1 MPEPLTLAN
10 LLDDAAILSL
20 EHQLHLEEVLGE
32 HDWSV
37 NLREQR
43 FEFTGSR
50 TISCTG
56 FHLLGTAAPGPD
68 SWLWAWANPSG
79 FPEALTAL
87 SATLRDFGQ
96 QYDIAELAS
105 AEVPFGALP
114 GSPAEP
120 HFAAAILTEA
130 AKAVTG
136 RWSAYNGDA
145 GGGTRAAFLIEH
157 PDFRLPPPEPARLM
171 RVLQQALTLPLLTDH
186 RRAVHSYA
194 VRRGLGVAPG
204 QDADQLTLAGPGF
217 EALVEFDP
225 LGRVAKLSGTLSA
238 PRGA

>member
-1 MPEPLTLAN
+1 MPESLTLAN

-32 HDWSV
+32 HNWSV
-37 NLREQR
+37 DLQEQR

-50 TISCTG
+50 TITCTR
-56 FHLLGTAAPGPD
+56 FHLLGSAAPGPD

-87 SATLRDFGQ
+87 SGTLRDFGQ
-96 QYDIAELAS
+96 QYGIAELAS

-114 GSPAEP
+114 GSPADP
-120 HFAAAILTEA
+120 AFAAAILTEA
-130 AKAVTG
+130 AKAVSGHWT
-136 RWSAYNGDA
+136 AYNGDA
-145 GGGTRAAFLIEH
+145 GGGTRVAFLVEH
-157 PDFRLPPPEPARLM
+157 PEFQLPAPEPARIM

-194 VRRGLGVAPG
+194 VRRGLGVSSGP
-204 QDADQLTLAGPGF
+204 DRLTLTGPGF

-225 LGRVAKLSGTLSA
+225 LGRVGNISATLSA
-238 PRGA
+238 PHGP